1 MRRDDLER
9 VRRLAVDRMMRGESP
24 DVVAAS
30 VGVSRSTAFR
40 WKSLFLNGG
49 DGALAANRASGR
61 PPKLTDRR
69 RAELFVL
76 IRDTDPRMHG
86 FEPALWTRD
95 LVRQLIEDRFGVSF
109 TIARVGVIMRE
120 LGLSPQRPVYRAVQ
134 RDEVRVTAWKE
145 VDFPAVREEA
155 AQVGAR
161 IYFGD
166 EAALRSD
173 HHAGTTWAPVGETPV
188 VAATGDRTVAT
199 MVSAVSQ
206 AGDIHFTVGTGRFA
220 SAQFIEFL
228 KKLLH
233 DDGGRV
239 FLILDNSAV
248 HKSKAVKKF
257 VESTDGT
264 LTLFFLPPYSPHLN
278 PDEWVWNNVKT
289 HRVGR
294 SALLRGS
301 ELFDKAHHALSRLKE
316 NPLIVKG
323 FFGDKNLAYIG

>member
-9 VRRLAVDRMMRGESP
+9 VRRLAVDRMMLGESP
-24 DVVAAS
+24 DLVAES
-30 VGVSRSTAFR
+30 LGVARSTAFR
-40 WKSLFLNGG
+40 WKSLFRKGG
-49 DGALAANRASGR
+49 DDALAANPAPGR
-61 PPKLTDRR
+61 PPGLTERH

-86 FEPALWTRD
+86 FGPALWTRD
-95 LVRQLIEDRFGVSF
+95 LVRRLIEDRFQISF

-120 LGLSPQRPVYRAVQ
+120 LGLSPQRPVYRAIQ
-134 RDEVRVTAWKE
+134 RDEVRVAAWKE
-145 VDFPAVREEA
+145 VDFPGVREEA
-155 AQVGAR
+155 VQVGAR

-188 VAATGDRTVAT
+188 VAATGDRTVVT

-206 AGDIHFTVGTGRFA
+206 AGDIHFDVGSGRFA
-220 SAQFIEFL
+220 SAQFINFL

-239 FLILDNSAV
+239 FLVLDNSGV

-257 VESTDGT
+257 VESTDGM

-294 SALLRGS
+294 SSLLRGS
-301 ELFDKAHHALSRLKE
+301 ELFDKAHRALSRLKE
-316 NPLIVKG
+316 NPHIVRG
-323 FFGDKNLAYIG
+323 FFGDKNLAYIR

>member
-1 MRRDDLER
+1 
-9 VRRLAVDRMMRGESP
+9 MMRGESP
-24 DVVAAS
+24 DLVAES

-40 WKSLFLNGG
+40 WKSLFLKGG
-49 DGALAANRASGR
+49 DDALAANPAPGR
-61 PPKLTDRR
+61 PSKLTERHR
-69 RAELFVL
+69 VELFKL

-95 LVRQLIEDRFGVSF
+95 LVRRLIEDRFGISF
-109 TIARVGVIMRE
+109 TIARAGVILRE
-120 LGLSPQRPVYRAVQ
+120 LGLSPQRPVYRAIQ
-134 RDEVRVTAWKE
+134 RDEVRVAAWKE
-145 VDFPAVREEA
+145 VDFPAVQEEA

-173 HHAGTTWAPVGETPV
+173 HHAGTTWAPIGQTPV
-188 VAATGDRTVAT
+188 VATTGDRTVVT

-206 AGDIHFTVGTGRFA
+206 AGDIHFDVGTGRFA

-239 FLILDNSAV
+239 FLILDNSTV
-248 HKSKAVKKF
+248 HKSKSVKKF
-257 VESTDGT
+257 VESTEGM

-278 PDEWVWNNVKT
+278 PDEWVWNNVKN

-294 SALLRGS
+294 SALLRGG
-301 ELFDKAHHALSRLKE
+301 ELFDKAHRALSRLKE
-316 NPLIVKG
+316 NPHIVRG
-323 FFGDKNLAYIG
+323 FFGDKNLSYIG